1 MDSTTF
7 TRTDALAPPQRWFR
21 WAGLVAIVSAMAA
34 VAADIAAIS
43 LDETRSFLATSVSA
57 TAIGEHAWFVDAAIY
72 FTGIAIAAL
81 AFAFHH
87 WNIDHGRYRF
97 GIFCLAALVIT
108 IFLLAGWDAYDPL
121 EVPDFGFHMILV
133 YALSAWFPL
142 AALTLA
148 RALSKVH
155 PFWGYFSITLAIL
168 WLICGPIYAVTPE
181 ELEGLF
187 QRIAFV
193 FMLIWVAGVGF
204 MFIRAAARCEE
215 RPATR
220 RSGDR
225 LA

>member
-7 TRTDALAPPQRWFR
+7 IKTDALAPPHGWFR
-21 WAGLVAIVSAMAA
+21 WAGLFAVTAAIAA
-34 VAADIAAIS
+34 VAADITAVALLKS
-43 LDETRSFLATSVSA
+43 ATFLETSVSA
-57 TAIGEHAWFVDAAIY
+57 TAIGKHSWFVDAAIY
-72 FTGIAIAAL
+72 LTGAAIAVL

-87 WNIDHGRYRF
+87 WNIEHGRYRF

-133 YALSAWFPL
+133 YALSALFPL

-148 RALSKVH
+148 RALSKVR
-155 PFWGYFSITLAIL
+155 PFWGYFSITLAVL

-193 FMLIWVAGVGF
+193 FMLLWVAGIGL
-204 MFIRAAARCEE
+204 MFVSVTAPRAE
-215 RPATR
+215 RRVDPSAE
-220 RSGDR
+220 G
-225 LA
+225 A